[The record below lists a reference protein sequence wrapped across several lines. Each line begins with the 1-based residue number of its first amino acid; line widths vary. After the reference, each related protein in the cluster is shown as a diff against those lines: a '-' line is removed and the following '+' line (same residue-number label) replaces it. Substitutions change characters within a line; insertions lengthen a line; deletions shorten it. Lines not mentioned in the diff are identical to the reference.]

1 VTLQERTAL
10 QLGNATAQYL
20 STMYDCRWNM
30 KPALKRFPSTVFPFL
45 PLFFSLHLFSL
56 HLVAQQSASPPP
68 TQNAPVTIKSNVNVV
83 LVPVLVR
90 DSQGHAVGNLKKED
104 FQVFDRGKP
113 QTISGFTIQ
122 QRAPVEASS
131 TSIAPTTTP
140 PGSDHH
146 STSAPSPQRFI
157 IYLFDDMHL
166 SAGDLSQAQRA
177 ATKMLDD
184 SLADTDIAAV
194 VSVSGN
200 STALTRD
207 RAALRDAIMK
217 LRMQTLYRHIGHECP
232 DVDYYHGDL
241 IVNKHD
247 STAFEAAVQEAISC
261 AMLRPDER
269 AQAER
274 MAQTAADMAVQLGD
288 QDVRVTLG
296 FFRQVIHKMAGLPGQ
311 RTLILVSPGFF
322 TSTSEGL
329 DLKSQII
336 DQAAQSNVTISAMD
350 ARGLYTIGIDA
361 SEPSSTPFVT
371 RVKSQLHQESMSSN
385 ENVMAELADGTG
397 GTYIHN
403 TNDILGGLKQLTTA
417 PEYLYLLEFS
427 IDGVKPDG
435 SYHSLKV
442 KVGQP
447 GLRLQARRGYFAPE
461 PEKKKK
467 QK

>member
-1 VTLQERTAL
+1 MRLT
-10 QLGNATAQYL
+10 
-20 STMYDCRWNM
+20 
-30 KPALKRFPSTVFPFL
+30 LKRFQAIAFPFL
-45 PLFFSLHLFSL
+45 CFLSSSCLL
-56 HLVAQQSASPPP
+56 AQQPPSPPP
-68 TQNAPVTIKSNVNVV
+68 TQNALVTIKSNVNVV

-90 DSQGHAVGNLKKED
+90 DSQDHAVGNLKKED

-113 QTISGFTIQ
+113 RTISGFTIQ
-122 QRAPVEASS
+122 QRAGVA
-131 TSIAPTTTP
+131 TDTTTVTP
-140 PGSDHH
+140 ATTSSSSDHH
-146 STSAPSPQRFI
+146 AAAAPSPQRFI

-184 SLADTDIAAV
+184 SLSDTDMAAV

-200 STALTRD
+200 STVLTRD
-207 RAALRDAIMK
+207 RAALHDAIMK

-296 FFRQVIHKMAGLPGQ
+296 FFRQVIHKMAALPGQ

-329 DLKSQII
+329 DLKSQLI
-336 DQAAQSNVTISAMD
+336 DLAAQSNVTISAMD
-350 ARGLYTIGIDA
+350 ARGLYTIGLDA
-361 SEPSSTPFVT
+361 SESSSTAFVT
-371 RVKSQLHQESMSSN
+371 RVKSQIHQESMSSN

-397 GTYIHN
+397 GIYVHN
-403 TNDILGGLKQLTTA
+403 TNDLTGGLKRLTLA
-417 PEYLYLLEFS
+417 PECLYLLEFS
-427 IDGVKPDG
+427 LDGVKPDG

-442 KVGQP
+442 KVNQP
-447 GLRLQARRGYFAPE
+447 GTRLQFRRGYFAPE